1 MERFYSEQ
9 VKEELVRSAEVSL
22 QNFVEV
28 KEANEDRLEI
38 DIKYCDSKL
47 SVLFYL
53 ESPLDFL
60 ITNQDLLNMEYFDD
74 KDPQDFSDT
83 GVAEVVKWLVSH
95 VKKNMMSK
103 LEFYPSVNP
112 LKDCIEDLQKDNVI
126 EPGSYEIS
134 VKSDRVILILR
145 FENDYEIH
153 NLMSRTTTQQF
164 YLIKLTF
171 KTENGHLILP
181 ESKVRFSSSLILAFP
196 DLNRIKIDENL
207 QKKSVSELIRSIKKN
222 VNAELSTFYEAWI
235 KRKELLLRL
244 QDIFSNTGA
253 SVTVDLVTMLK
264 LQIGFQLSTGNYV
277 LEMDLVKNFPKSCP
291 KLNLTRAR
299 KDNEDDQIRV
309 NEITGIMTPNMTN
322 VEIVDETLKLMEA
335 LFAKFN

>member
-1 MERFYSEQ
+1 MERFSSEQ
-9 VKEELVRSAEVSL
+9 VKDEIVRSTEVAL

-28 KEANEDRLEI
+28 KEAHKDRLEI

-60 ITNQDLLNMEYFDD
+60 ITNQDLLTMEYFDD
-74 KDPQDFSDT
+74 KDPQDFSDI
-83 GVAEVVKWLVSH
+83 GVAEVVKWLVCH
-95 VKKNMMSK
+95 VKKNMKSK
-103 LEFYPSVNP
+103 LEFYPSVTP
-112 LKDCIEDLQKDNVI
+112 LKDCIEDLQKDKVI

-153 NLMSRTTTQQF
+153 NLMSRTTVQQF

-181 ESKVRFSSSLILAFP
+181 ESKVHFSSSLIHAFP
-196 DLNRIKIDENL
+196 ELNRIKLDENL
-207 QKKSVSELIRSIKKN
+207 QKKSVSEFIRSIKKN
-222 VNAELSTFYEAWI
+222 VNAELSTFYEAWM
-235 KRKELLLRL
+235 KRRELLLRL

-253 SVTVDLVTMLK
+253 SVTVDLVTMLT

-277 LEMDLVKNFPKSCP
+277 LEIDLVKNFPKCCP
-291 KLNLTRAR
+291 KLYLTR
-299 KDNEDDQIRV
+299 KDNEDDQTHV
-309 NEITGIMTPNMTN
+309 NEITGFMTSNMTN
-322 VEIVDETLKLMEA
+322 DEIVDKTLKVMKV